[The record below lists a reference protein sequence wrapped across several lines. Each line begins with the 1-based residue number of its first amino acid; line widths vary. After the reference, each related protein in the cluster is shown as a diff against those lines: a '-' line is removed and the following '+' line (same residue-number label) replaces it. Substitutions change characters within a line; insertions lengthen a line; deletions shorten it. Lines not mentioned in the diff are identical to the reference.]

1 MKYENDSVKWT
12 VYTREATFSK
22 AVRRIFERDPERFN
36 SRWRKTWQFLATSVQ
51 ENKSISLDSPKN
63 LPAFTILVR
72 LIANP

>member
-1 MKYENDSVKWT
+1 MKYESNSVKWT

-36 SRWRKTWQFLATSVQ
+36 SRWRKICQFLATSVQ
-51 ENKSISLDSPKN
+51 ENKSISLASPKN
-63 LPAFTILVR
+63 LPAFTILVT